1 MSESRRRIALYPGTF
16 DPITN
21 GHVDIILR
29 ASQLFDHVIVA
40 VADSAKKAPMLP
52 LDVRCDL
59 VRRACQSSRG
69 VDVRPFRGLLA
80 AEYEELGIHVVI
92 KGLRSMTDF
101 EYEFQQA
108 QANRRLH
115 PQFETVFFM
124 PSDRNTCISSSLVRE
139 IYALG
144 GDVRDFVPANVAGH
158 LEQIRTAAA
167 ARANAA
173 QEKEKP

>member
-21 GHVDIILR
+21 GHVDIVLR
-29 ASQLFDHVIVA
+29 ASQLFDQVIVA
-40 VADSAKKAPMLP
+40 VADSAAKTPMLP
-52 LDVRCDL
+52 LEVRCEL
-59 VRRACQSSRG
+59 VRGACRDLPSVS
-69 VDVRPFRGLLA
+69 VRPFRGLLA
-80 AEYEELGIHVVI
+80 AEYGQLGINVVI

-115 PQFETVFFM
+115 TQFETVFFM

-144 GDVRDFVPANVAGH
+144 GDVQDFVPENVSKH
-158 LEQIRTAAA
+158 LESARVAAT
-167 ARANAA
+167 ARAGTA
-173 QEKEKP
+173 QGEAKP

>member
-1 MSESRRRIALYPGTF
+1 MTKREARVALYPGTF

-21 GHVDIILR
+21 GHLDIVAR
-29 ASQLFDHVIVA
+29 ASLLFDEVIVGI
-40 VADSAKKAPMLP
+40 ADSANKTPMLA
-52 LDVRCDL
+52 LDVRCEL
-59 VRRACQSSRG
+59 VTGACANLPG
-69 VDVRPFRGLLA
+69 VRVRPFTGLLA
-80 AEYEELGIHVVI
+80 SEYDALGIDVVI

-139 IYALG
+139 IYTLG
-144 GDVRDFVPANVAGH
+144 GDVGDFVPTNVARY
-158 LEQIRTAAA
+158 LDETRSAS
-167 ARANAA
+167 
-173 QEKEKP
+173 KP

>member
-1 MSESRRRIALYPGTF
+1 MADRPGRVALYPGTF

-21 GHVDIILR
+21 GHVDLVRR
-29 ASQLFDHVIVA
+29 ASALFDHIIVG
-40 VADSAKKAPMLP
+40 VADSAKKTPMIP
-52 LDVRCDL
+52 LDTRCDL
-59 VRRACQSSRG
+59 VRAACADLPQVRVRA
-69 VDVRPFRGLLA
+69 FTGLLA
-80 AEYEELGIHVVI
+80 AEYAKLGIHVVI

-115 PQFETVFFM
+115 PQFETIFFM

-144 GDVRDFVPANVAGH
+144 GDVRDFVPENVYRF
-158 LEQIRTAAA
+158 LAA
-167 ARANAA
+167 AR
-173 QEKEKP
+173 PGTI